1 MAFDR
6 RHTAAAIVG
15 LAGIAGAFV
24 LVPDP
29 LPVLTVSTEP
39 GEAAY
44 TSVQEA
50 VDALG
55 PRGGTV
61 EVQEGTYAERVVL
74 DGRRGVSLRA
84 RTGDRVVLDASGI
97 TPPEGMSGVIEVRD
111 GGLVEI
117 AGLELTGYRA
127 EGGGGEDEAV
137 PVGLLVTGSVEG
149 LTVDDLTVH
158 DIGAGLD
165 GEAGDRTGEA
175 YGVAVLGDDPG
186 DEATEVVI
194 TGAEVKDL
202 TLGTGAGILVDGNV
216 RGWEV
221 TGSRVHDVDG
231 VGVRVTGRGTTVGGD
246 LSGDPTDRPRDGL
259 LAGNSVLDVSAR
271 GNVAYGPEGCLC
283 AAAISID
290 GALGVAL
297 SDNSVERA
305 DVGMEIVAR
314 EPEGSTE
321 GVEAVENS
329 LLESR
334 ATALAVGGTEGA
346 EPGSVSRVLLRG
358 NQLRG
363 APSEAMVRLGTRLT
377 DVRFSSNEL
386 HLTGPGAVLLDMAE
400 RGPVLDLNVYL
411 ADDPVFRLGER
422 EVTELRAWQ
431 LLTRQDA
438 MSTVRVP

>member
-29 LPVLTVSTEP
+29 LPVLTVAAAP
-39 GEAAY
+39 GESAY
-44 TSVQEA
+44 TSIQEA

-84 RTGDRVVLDASGI
+84 RTGDRVVIDASGI
-97 TPPEGMSGVIEVRD
+97 TPPEGTSGVIEVHD

-127 EGGGGEDEAV
+127 PGGGEEDEAV
-137 PVGLLVTGSVEG
+137 PVGLLVTGNVEG
-149 LTVDDLTVH
+149 LTVEDLTVH
-158 DIGAGLD
+158 DISAGLD
-165 GEAGDRTGEA
+165 EEAGDRTGEA
-175 YGVAVLGDDPG
+175 YGLAVLGDDPG
-186 DEATEVVI
+186 DQAIEVVI
-194 TGAEVKDL
+194 TGTAVRDL
-202 TLGTGAGILVDGNV
+202 TLGSGAGILVDGNV
-216 RGWEV
+216 SGWEV

-231 VGVRVTGRGTTVGGD
+231 VGVRVTGHGTTVGGD
-246 LSGDPTDRPRDGL
+246 LSGDPTYRPRNGIV
-259 LAGNSVLDVSAR
+259 AGNSVLDVSGR

-305 DVGMEIVAR
+305 DVGIEIVAR

-334 ATALAVGGTEGA
+334 SAGIVVGGAEGA
-346 EPGSVSRVLLRG
+346 DHGSVSRLLLRG

-363 APSEAMVRLGTRLT
+363 APTEAMVRLGTRLT

-386 HLTGPGAVLLDMAE
+386 DLTRPGPVLLDLAE
-400 RGPVLDLNVYL
+400 RGPVLDLNVYV
-411 ADDPVFRLGER
+411 AAEPVFRLGQR